1 MASSKRSE
9 KEIKDKRSQRFEYV
23 GDKKVA
29 NELQEIEFQPSSLE
43 TIDRAMLRFI
53 DEDLNLFT
61 TTNDGFKKVPVLWVT
76 AERAFQ
82 IKHNK
87 DLRDKEETLILPLI
101 TVNRVNVTKE
111 QNYRGT
117 VFANL
122 YPVNDAKGGT
132 ITVAR
137 QINQQKTAQFQNAQ
151 ANRKIGGNTP
161 PTVSN
166 KMLNTN
172 KRNMSTAKTVYE
184 TITIPIPTWIKVN
197 YQISLRTEYQQ
208 QMNELI
214 RPFLTI
220 PGNSRTPK
228 MIEAE
233 GHSYEIFIDGG
244 FSNNSNQASIGMEQR
259 NYETDITIEV
269 LGYLIGEGE
278 NQERPKIVKRENAVD
293 IKLGRE
299 RTIVGD
305 IPENIK
311 DGFYR
316 E

>member
-1 MASSKRSE
+1 MSRSKRSE
-9 KEIKDKRSQRFEYV
+9 DQIKDKRTQRFNYV
-23 GDKKVA
+23 GDEEVA
-29 NELQEIEFQPSSLE
+29 SKLQEVELMPSSLE
-43 TIDRAMLRFI
+43 TIDKAMLRFV
-53 DEDLNLFT
+53 DEELNLFT

-101 TVNRVNVTKE
+101 TVNRTTTTKE
-111 QNYRGT
+111 MNYRGT
-117 VFANL
+117 VYANL

-132 ITVAR
+132 ITIAR
-137 QINQQKTAQFQNAQ
+137 TINQKKTAEFQNAL
-151 ANRKIGGNTP
+151 ANRKYGEDRN
-161 PTVSN
+161 VSS

-184 TITIPIPTWIKVN
+184 TITMPIPTWVKVM
-197 YQISLRTEYQQ
+197 YQISIRTEYQQ

-214 RPFLTI
+214 RPFLTV

-228 MIEAE
+228 RIEAE
-233 GHSYEIFIDGG
+233 GHFYEIFIDGG
-244 FSNNSNQASIGMEQR
+244 FANNSNQANIGMEQR
-259 NYETDITIEV
+259 NYETDISIEV

-278 NQERPKIVKRENAVD
+278 NQERPKIVKRENAVE

>member
-1 MASSKRSE
+1 MSRSKRSE
-9 KEIKDKRSQRFEYV
+9 DQIKDKRTQRFNYV
-23 GDKKVA
+23 GDEEVA
-29 NELQEIEFQPSSLE
+29 SKLQEVELMPSSLE
-43 TIDRAMLRFI
+43 TIDKAMLRFV
-53 DEDLNLFT
+53 DEELNLFT

-101 TVNRVNVTKE
+101 TVNRTTTTKE
-111 QNYRGT
+111 MNYRGT
-117 VFANL
+117 VYANL

-132 ITVAR
+132 ITIAR
-137 QINQQKTAQFQNAQ
+137 TINQKKTAEFQNAL
-151 ANRKIGGNTP
+151 ANRKYGEDRN
-161 PTVSN
+161 VSS

-184 TITIPIPTWIKVN
+184 TITMPIPTWVKVM
-197 YQISLRTEYQQ
+197 YQISIRTEYQQ

-214 RPFLTI
+214 RPFLTV
-220 PGNSRTPK
+220 PGNSRMPK
-228 MIEAE
+228 RIEAE
-233 GHSYEIFIDGG
+233 GHFYEIFIDGG
-244 FSNNSNQASIGMEQR
+244 FANNSNQANIGMEQR
-259 NYETDITIEV
+259 NYETDISIEV

-278 NQERPKIVKRENAVD
+278 NQERPKIVKRENAVE